1 MSELSIQAEDD
12 YVQSANSLFHFMKE
26 ADYLKDA
33 LGRKALVPRYCVESV
48 DYLGIKSG
56 DKLYGNIAVLQKCF
70 CDLPF
75 HQMGETFALTP
86 VQAEKNK
93 LSEEEYIFY
102 EKSNTHCSFY
112 GEYGLAFS
120 KSWGERNRLQP
131 VHYLNSNSA
140 YTENY
145 SKLFK
150 QILAEEDLPDS
161 ISQDVIERLSFIK
174 PLRGIMERKLQHKDG
189 TYITIQVFK
198 NFHDEH
204 EWRYVPDPDALAS
217 LKMECIIANQRI
229 LNLSN
234 EISKRIEDEKYK
246 ALWLNFSYKD
256 IRYII
261 VPDNDARLDI
271 ISAIME
277 LPESNFQEDKS
288 VQLSKQLLVSKLVV
302 LSEIRKDW

>member
-1 MSELSIQAEDD
+1 MSELSFQPEDD

-33 LGRKALVPRYCVESV
+33 LGRSALVPRYCIEAV
-48 DYLGIKSG
+48 DYLGIKSRG
-56 DKLYGNIAVLQKCF
+56 KLYDKIAVLQKCF

-75 HQMGETFALTP
+75 HQMGEPFPLTP

-93 LSEEEYIFY
+93 LNEEERIFF

-131 VHYLNSNSA
+131 VHYLNCNSA

-174 PLRGIMERKLQHKDG
+174 PIRGIMERKLQHKDG
-189 TYITIQVFK
+189 THITIQAFK

-204 EWRYVPDPDALAS
+204 EWRYVPAPDALTS
-217 LKMECIIANQRI
+217 LKMECIIANPQI
-229 LNLSN
+229 LKLSN
-234 EISKRIEDEKYK
+234 EISKRVEEEKYK
-246 ALWLNFSYKD
+246 ALWLNFSYND

-261 VPDNDARLDI
+261 VPDNEARIDI

-277 LPESNFQEDKS
+277 LPETNFQEEKS
-288 VQLSKQLLVSKLVV
+288 VELSKQLLVSKLVV